1 MDFAP
6 LYKPHDWATAPS
18 KRSGDS
24 CNERPALNFDESGA
38 VVHDV
43 AAAVHEKGICIGSKV
58 RLIRSQRGV
67 SSQTIGI
74 ANRQTDKQTDT
85 QTHRQTDRQTHRQTD
100 KQTNRQTDRQ
110 IDRQADK

>member
-24 CNERPALNFDESGA
+24 CNEKPALNFDESGA

-43 AAAVHEKGICIGSKV
+43 AAAVHEKGICIV
-58 RLIRSQRGV
+58 YLAAARPAQRRAL
-67 SSQTIGI
+67 TAPEGI
-74 ANRQTDKQTDT
+74 ALYKRSEP
-85 QTHRQTDRQTHRQTD
+85 
-100 KQTNRQTDRQ
+100 
-110 IDRQADK
+110 